1 MRSRHCTSYQG
12 MGWLAVGGLVLLMT
26 GFYLVSDV
34 TYAGRIFPGVRVG
47 QTKLGGQ
54 TLAEATQSAKGLVQ
68 SLRRQQIVLETTGF
82 SQSYLPRD
90 FGLVWAPES
99 IAQAAFQFGRS
110 SNVIGNLAQRLR
122 AMCLGVIVPVT
133 YQEQLNKS
141 EQVIT
146 QLKRKVNRAGIDG
159 DVIISQRQA
168 TIKPAIG
175 GRILDSAELSSLLE
189 RRWQMLDFTPLT
201 LPINESPPVFNDE
214 LTQIT
219 ADKINQSLA
228 IPYLLVLRDRE
239 IKLPPNNLWEW
250 VEVVKQRN
258 SLVVHL
264 RPADLA
270 KYVED
275 LKIQVDQLVQD
286 ANLTIKDGKVIK
298 FQPDQLGINLQVAK
312 TAEAIQTNLLTE
324 QHRVEVAANY
334 IEPRVKLGELNNL
347 GISELVARGESNF
360 TGSPKNRR
368 HNIKIGAAKFDKVL
382 VAPGTTFSFN
392 KVLGEVNE
400 TTGYLPELVIKG
412 DETTPEFGGGLCQVS
427 TTAFRAA
434 LNGGYPILAR
444 QNHSYRVSYYEP
456 AGTDATVYQPYPD
469 MQFKNDTADH
479 ILIHTYVDGDN
490 LYFDFYGTKA
500 GRRVELDGPR
510 IFNITEPPSPVYVET
525 STLPEGEEKKIDTAH
540 RGADTILYRYVYNA
554 NGKEVR
560 KDIFKSHYVPWPA
573 KYLVGAKTAPKV
585 ETNLGNVPPETTAVE
600 ATSPDSSPKPIQP

>member
-1 MRSRHCTSYQG
+1 MKLYRNISNQEI
-12 MGWLAVGGLVLLMT
+12 GWLAVGGLVLLIA

-34 TYAGRIFPGVRVG
+34 IYAGRVFPGVRVG
-47 QTKLGGQ
+47 QARFGGENLALA
-54 TLAEATQSAKGLVQ
+54 TLSATNLVQ
-68 SLRRQQIVLETTGF
+68 NVRHQQIVLETTGF
-82 SQSYLPRD
+82 SKSYLPKD
-90 FGLVWAPES
+90 FGVVWAPES
-99 IAQAAFQFGRS
+99 IAQSAFQFGRS
-110 SNVIGNLAQRLR
+110 STVVGNLAQRLQ
-122 AMCLGVIVPVT
+122 AMLLGVVVPVT
-133 YQEQLNKS
+133 YQGQLDRS
-141 EQVIT
+141 DQVIA
-146 QLKRKVNRAGIDG
+146 QLKRKVDQAGING
-159 DVIISQRQA
+159 EVLIGRQQA
-168 TIKPAIG
+168 TIRPAVVG
-175 GRILDSAELSSLLE
+175 KILDSGALSRLLQ

-201 LPINESPPVFNDE
+201 LPINESPPVFNDA

-239 IKLPPNNLWEW
+239 IKLPADNLWEW
-250 VEVVKQRN
+250 VEVIAQHP

-270 KYVED
+270 KYVQD
-275 LKIQVDQLVQD
+275 LKMQVDQPVQD
-286 ANLTIKDGKVIK
+286 ASLTIQDNKVTK
-298 FQPDQLGINLQVAK
+298 FQPDQLGISLRTLE
-312 TAEAIQTNLLTE
+312 TAAVIQASLLTE
-324 QHRVEVAANY
+324 QHKVEMVADY

-347 GISELVARGESNF
+347 GISELVARGKSNF

-368 HNIKIGAAKFDKVL
+368 HNIKIGAARFDKAL
-382 VAPGTTFSFN
+382 IAPGATFSFN

-469 MQFKNDTADH
+469 MQFKNDTVNH
-479 ILIHTYVDGDN
+479 ILIHTYIEGDN

-500 GRRVELDGPR
+500 GRRVELEGPR
-510 IFNITEPPSPVYVET
+510 IFDITEPPPPVYVET

-540 RGADTILYRYVYNA
+540 RGANTILYRYVYNA
-554 NGKEVR
+554 SGKEVR
-560 KDIFKSHYVPWPA
+560 KDTFKSYYVPWPA
-573 KYLVGAKTAPKV
+573 KYLVGEKTAPKV
-585 ETNLGNVPPETTAVE
+585 ETNLGNIPPEATATE
-600 ATSPDSSPKPIQP
+600 AEPTGSPAKQT